1 MGLSKISNQP
11 YITQIHQNPLHAIK
25 KIICWR
31 HQALQ
36 SECYGKKSRNFMSVL
51 LPGIDEG
58 IDVWK
63 QEDST
68 DEQVRTTLL
77 TPDTTCESNSC
88 TNTE

>member
-1 MGLSKISNQP
+1 
-11 YITQIHQNPLHAIK
+11 
-25 KIICWR
+25 
-31 HQALQ
+31 
-36 SECYGKKSRNFMSVL
+36 MSVL

-88 TNTE
+88 TNTEWSVSRELEAGNGQLAARWKRSACGEQSHLVICIISNC